1 MEASSNAFVLEGEDS
16 ISNNRPHAI
25 CCTWCD
31 WDCWWCWW
39 LKKLLFTTK
48 ITRNEIHLATST
60 KDINTQNECKYD
72 DKILTAIY
80 PSDNSPK
87 VFEKVIDFDEFPQHL
102 KIYSEKYAS
111 QIGVKFVISLDEL
124 RALVAINFAVGYHK
138 LPNLKSYWGSRNSS
152 ASEKHA
158 ANVIP
163 KKHFRK
169 LLSIFS
175 FLAS

>member
-1 MEASSNAFVLEGEDS
+1 MEASSNAFVLEDEDS

-48 ITRNEIHLATST
+48 ITRNEIHLTST

-72 DKILTAIY
+72 DKILTAIN
-80 PSDNSPK
+80 PSDNPPK

-111 QIGVKFVISLDEL
+111 QIGVKFCHCFRRTSC
-124 RALVAINFAVGYHK
+124 
-138 LPNLKSYWGSRNSS
+138 SRCS
-152 ASEKHA
+152 
-158 ANVIP
+158 
-163 KKHFRK
+163 
-169 LLSIFS
+169 
-175 FLAS
+175 